1 MSIKRTMDKE
11 VVEHIHNGILLS
23 HEKEQIQV
31 SLIEMDEPR
40 NCDTE

>member
-11 VVEHIHNGILLS
+11 VVEHIHNEILLS

-31 SLIEMDEPR
+31 SLTEVEEPR